1 MTTDLLLAILY
12 SPETKKRFT
21 TLIKYL
27 SGAKK
32 LTTPPPP
39 PPLERQQTDRFPT
52 VKKN

>member
-12 SPETKKRFT
+12 SPETEKRFT

-27 SGAKK
+27 SRAKK
-32 LTTPPPP
+32 WTTH
-39 PPLERQQTDRFPT
+39 PLDRQQTDRFPT